1 MIDIYVLYDTIYI
14 ERVIQMQKKD
24 RFIDVLFEFLKELAA
39 SLILVVIPLVGLI
52 IMSLIIPKNFMEKIP
67 DELMMFFGF
76 LTILFILY
84 MIAAVVALVIKIKK
98 VIVKDKSQD
107 LIS

>member
-1 MIDIYVLYDTIYI
+1 ML
-14 ERVIQMQKKD
+14 KKVRD
-24 RFIDVLFEFLKELAA
+24 FFVEFLAELTA
-39 SLILVVIPLVGLI
+39 SLIFVVIPFVGLI

-84 MIAAVVALVIKIKK
+84 MIAAVVALAIKIKK

-107 LIS
+107 LNS

>member
-1 MIDIYVLYDTIYI
+1 ML
-14 ERVIQMQKKD
+14 KKVRD
-24 RFIDVLFEFLKELAA
+24 FFVEFLAELTA

-84 MIAAVVALVIKIKK
+84 MIAAVVALVRKIKK
-98 VIVKDKSQD
+98 VMDKDKSQD
-107 LIS
+107 LNS

>member
-1 MIDIYVLYDTIYI
+1 
-14 ERVIQMQKKD
+14 MQKKD

-52 IMSLIIPKNFMEKIP
+52 IMLLIIPKNFMEKIP

-84 MIAAVVALVIKIKK
+84 KIEAVVALVIKIKK
-98 VIVKDKSQD
+98 VIIKDESQD
-107 LIS
+107 LNS

>member
-14 ERVIQMQKKD
+14 ERVIQVQRKD
-24 RFIDVLFEFLKELAA
+24 RFIDVLFEFLKEIAA
-39 SLILVVIPLVGLI
+39 SLIFVVIPLVGLI

-67 DELMMFFGF
+67 DELMLFFGF
-76 LTILFILY
+76 LAILFILY
-84 MIAAVVALVIKIKK
+84 MIAAVVALVRKIKK

-107 LIS
+107 LNS

>member
-1 MIDIYVLYDTIYI
+1 
-14 ERVIQMQKKD
+14 MQKKD
-24 RFIDVLFEFLKELAA
+24 KFIDVLFEFLKELAV

-52 IMSLIIPKNFMEKIP
+52 IMSLIIPKNFMGKIP
-67 DELMMFFGF
+67 DELMLFFGF

-84 MIAAVVALVIKIKK
+84 MIAAVVALVRKIKK

-107 LIS
+107 LNSWDFVLYWIKFF

>member
-1 MIDIYVLYDTIYI
+1 ML
-14 ERVIQMQKKD
+14 KKVRD
-24 RFIDVLFEFLKELAA
+24 FFVEFLAELTA

-84 MIAAVVALVIKIKK
+84 MIAVVVALVRKIKK
-98 VIVKDKSQD
+98 VMDKDKSQD
-107 LIS
+107 LNS

>member
-1 MIDIYVLYDTIYI
+1 ML
-14 ERVIQMQKKD
+14 KKVRD
-24 RFIDVLFEFLKELAA
+24 FFVEFLAELTA

-52 IMSLIIPKNFMEKIP
+52 ILSLILPKNFMEKIP
-67 DELMMFFGF
+67 DELMMFFGVM
-76 LTILFILY
+76 TILFILY
-84 MIAAVVALVIKIKK
+84 MIAAVVALVRKIKK

>member
-1 MIDIYVLYDTIYI
+1 ML
-14 ERVIQMQKKD
+14 KKVRD
-24 RFIDVLFEFLKELAA
+24 FFVEFLAELTA

-107 LIS
+107 LNS

>member
-1 MIDIYVLYDTIYI
+1 MLKKVRDIFV
-14 ERVIQMQKKD
+14 
-24 RFIDVLFEFLKELAA
+24 EFLAELTA
-39 SLILVVIPLVGLI
+39 SLIFVVIPFVGLI

-107 LIS
+107 LNS

>member
-1 MIDIYVLYDTIYI
+1 
-14 ERVIQMQKKD
+14 MQKKD
-24 RFIDVLFEFLKELAA
+24 KFIDVLFEFLKEIAA

-52 IMSLIIPKNFMEKIP
+52 IMSLIIPKNFMEKIA

-107 LIS
+107 LNS

>member
-1 MIDIYVLYDTIYI
+1 ML
-14 ERVIQMQKKD
+14 KKVRD
-24 RFIDVLFEFLKELAA
+24 FFVEFLAELAA

-84 MIAAVVALVIKIKK
+84 MIAAVVALIRKIKK

-107 LIS
+107 LNS

>member
-1 MIDIYVLYDTIYI
+1 MYRKGDISA
-14 ERVIQMQKKD
+14 KKD
-24 RFIDVLFEFLKELAA
+24 KFIDVLFEFLKELAA

>member
-1 MIDIYVLYDTIYI
+1 
-14 ERVIQMQKKD
+14 MQKKD
-24 RFIDVLFEFLKELAA
+24 RFIDALFEFLKEIAA
-39 SLILVVIPLVGLI
+39 SLIFVVIPFVGLI

-98 VIVKDKSQD
+98 VIIKDKSQD
-107 LIS
+107 INS

>member
-1 MIDIYVLYDTIYI
+1 ML
-14 ERVIQMQKKD
+14 KKVRD
-24 RFIDVLFEFLKELAA
+24 FFVEFLAELTA
-39 SLILVVIPLVGLI
+39 SLIFVVIPFVGLI

-107 LIS
+107 LNS

>member
-1 MIDIYVLYDTIYI
+1 VL
-14 ERVIQMQKKD
+14 KKVRD
-24 RFIDVLFEFLKELAA
+24 FFVEFLAELTA

-84 MIAAVVALVIKIKK
+84 MIAAVVALVRKIKK
-98 VIVKDKSQD
+98 VIIKDESQD
-107 LIS
+107 LNS

>member
-1 MIDIYVLYDTIYI
+1 
-14 ERVIQMQKKD
+14 
-24 RFIDVLFEFLKELAA
+24 
-39 SLILVVIPLVGLI
+39 
-52 IMSLIIPKNFMEKIP
+52 MEKIP

-84 MIAAVVALVIKIKK
+84 MIAAVVALVRKIKK

-107 LIS
+107 LNS

>member
-1 MIDIYVLYDTIYI
+1 
-14 ERVIQMQKKD
+14 
-24 RFIDVLFEFLKELAA
+24 
-39 SLILVVIPLVGLI
+39 
-52 IMSLIIPKNFMEKIP
+52 MEKIP

-98 VIVKDKSQD
+98 VIIKDKSQD
-107 LIS
+107 INS

>member
-1 MIDIYVLYDTIYI
+1 
-14 ERVIQMQKKD
+14 MQKKD
-24 RFIDVLFEFLKELAA
+24 RFIDALFEFLAELAA
-39 SLILVVIPLVGLI
+39 SLIFVVIPLVGLI

-107 LIS
+107 LISWDFVLYWIKFYKYYNCI

>member
-1 MIDIYVLYDTIYI
+1 
-14 ERVIQMQKKD
+14 MQKKD
-24 RFIDVLFEFLKELAA
+24 RFIDVLFEFLKEIAA

>member
-1 MIDIYVLYDTIYI
+1 ML
-14 ERVIQMQKKD
+14 KKVRD
-24 RFIDVLFEFLKELAA
+24 FFVEFLAELTA

-67 DELMMFFGF
+67 DELMMFFGVM
-76 LTILFILY
+76 TILFILY

>member
-1 MIDIYVLYDTIYI
+1 
-14 ERVIQMQKKD
+14 MQRKD

-67 DELMMFFGF
+67 DELMLFFGF
-76 LTILFILY
+76 LTILFILD
-84 MIAAVVALVIKIKK
+84 MIAAVVALVRKIKK
-98 VIVKDKSQD
+98 VIVKDKSQEFK
-107 LIS
+107 S

>member
-1 MIDIYVLYDTIYI
+1 
-14 ERVIQMQKKD
+14 MQKKD

-39 SLILVVIPLVGLI
+39 SLIFVVIPLVGLI

-84 MIAAVVALVIKIKK
+84 MIAVVVALVRKIKK
-98 VIVKDKSQD
+98 VMDKDKSQD
-107 LIS
+107 LNS

>member
-1 MIDIYVLYDTIYI
+1 ML
-14 ERVIQMQKKD
+14 KKVRD
-24 RFIDVLFEFLKELAA
+24 FFVEFLAELTA

-84 MIAAVVALVIKIKK
+84 MIAAVVALVRKIKK
-98 VIVKDKSQD
+98 VIFKDKSQD
-107 LIS
+107 LKS

>member
-1 MIDIYVLYDTIYI
+1 
-14 ERVIQMQKKD
+14 MQKKD
-24 RFIDVLFEFLKELAA
+24 RFIDALFEFLKEIAA
-39 SLILVVIPLVGLI
+39 SLIFVVIPFVGLI

-107 LIS
+107 LNS

>member
-1 MIDIYVLYDTIYI
+1 
-14 ERVIQMQKKD
+14 MQKKD
-24 RFIDVLFEFLKELAA
+24 RFIDVLFEFLKEIAA
-39 SLILVVIPLVGLI
+39 SLVFVIAPLVGLI
-52 IMSLIIPKNFMEKIP
+52 ILSLIIPKNFLEKIP

-84 MIAAVVALVIKIKK
+84 MIAAVVALVRKIKK

>member
-1 MIDIYVLYDTIYI
+1 
-14 ERVIQMQKKD
+14 MQKKD
-24 RFIDVLFEFLKELAA
+24 RFIDALFEFLNEIAA
-39 SLILVVIPLVGLI
+39 SLILVVIPFVGLI

-107 LIS
+107 LISWDFVLYWI

>member
-1 MIDIYVLYDTIYI
+1 
-14 ERVIQMQKKD
+14 MQKKD
-24 RFIDVLFEFLKELAA
+24 RFIDALFEFLKEIAA
-39 SLILVVIPLVGLI
+39 SLILVVIPFVGLI

-98 VIVKDKSQD
+98 VIIKDKSQD
-107 LIS
+107 INS

>member
-1 MIDIYVLYDTIYI
+1 
-14 ERVIQMQKKD
+14 MQKKD
-24 RFIDVLFEFLKELAA
+24 RFIDALFEFFKELAA
-39 SLILVVIPLVGLI
+39 SLVLVIAPLVGLI
-52 IMSLIIPKNFMEKIP
+52 ILSLIIPKNFLEKIP

-84 MIAAVVALVIKIKK
+84 MIAAVVALVRKIKR

-107 LIS
+107 LNS